1 MPGAAVAPPSGSLL
15 LRQHDR
21 SGRRSLRPEIV
32 DRVETRAQGPK
43 HPALRH
49 APATGQG
56 RGGYVV
62 DAQPCHSA
70 YARVN
75 RPTAKQYGAKAKKR
89 PRRSIATRN
98 RIAKTPERNA
108 TMQPT
113 ISGTTPIWAM
123 STDAWRASSKPAPA
137 ISGIAIRKLKSA
149 AGTAPRP
156 THSPDAIVLPE
167 RDTPGNG
174 ANACARPMMSA
185 PAGVGCAESSEP
197 LFLVDHKSAPVTRNP
212 TPAAHSESNARSMR
226 CSRNTPTSPAGIMA
240 MISRPA

>member
-43 HPALRH
+43 HP
-49 APATGQG
+49 
-56 RGGYVV
+56 
-62 DAQPCHSA
+62 
-70 YARVN
+70 
-75 RPTAKQYGAKAKKR
+75 AKQYGAKAKKR

-156 THSPDAIVLPE
+156 THSPDAIVVPE

-185 PAGVGCAESSEP
+185 PAGVGCAEPSEP
-197 LFLVDHKSAPVTRNP
+197 LFLVDHKSAPVTRKP
-212 TPAAHSESNARSMR
+212 TPAAHSE
-226 CSRNTPTSPAGIMA
+226 
-240 MISRPA
+240 